1 MQRNP
6 EVDHALKRYGLDELV
21 PVLVLCAAKKLDGS
35 TPFGKTPHDYVQEAF
50 DFYFRTEADP
60 RMSLIGALCS
70 TIAFLIQRDRD
81 AERAQTRR
89 LFRRL

>member
-21 PVLVLCAAKKLDGS
+21 PVLVLWAAEKLDGS
-35 TPFGKTPHDYVQEAF
+35 TPCGKTPHDYVQEAF
-50 DFYFRTEADP
+50 DFYFQTEAGP
-60 RMSLIGALCS
+60 AVSLIGALCS
-70 TIAFLIQRDRD
+70 TIAFLIRRDRD
-81 AERAQTRR
+81 AERAEKRR